1 MNKNKLHNIK
11 NSGFK
16 TPKNYFDGLEDSIMN
31 QIKLNEKIDDTGFK
45 VPDNYFE
52 SLDDVIINKV
62 SQKPK
67 VISLFT
73 KRNLFYASSIAAAL
87 VLMFSIFINKND
99 LTFDDLEVASI
110 ENYIYEEEFDTYE
123 LASLLTEEELN
134 TDNFID
140 TDYTGEALED
150 YLLENTTIED
160 LIIE

>member
-11 NSGFK
+11 DSGFK

-31 QIKLNEKIDDTGFK
+31 QIKLQEKVDDTGFK
-45 VPDNYFE
+45 VPDNYFD
-52 SLDDVIINKV
+52 SLEDKILDKV
-62 SQKPK
+62 ANKPK

-87 VLMFSIFINKND
+87 VLMFNIIGNNKE
-99 LTFDDLEVASI
+99 LTFDNLELTSI
-110 ENYIYEEEFDTYE
+110 EDYLSEENFSSYEF
-123 LASLLTEEELN
+123 ASLLTEEELT

-140 TDYTGEALED
+140 SELTDESLED
-150 YLLENTTIED
+150 YLLQNARIED